1 MSKQQREYGDFL
13 DDMIAYAEKAQRF
26 VAGLTYAD
34 FIDNDEKIF
43 AVIYALEVIGEA
55 ANRLPR
61 TLTGRYPEVAW
72 TKIISMRNFLIHGY
86 DAMDTSIVWNT
97 VHDDLP
103 SLREQL
109 VRILADLEGSAAH

>member
-1 MSKQQREYGDFL
+1 M
-13 DDMIAYAEKAQRF
+13 A
-26 VAGLTYAD
+26 YAD
-34 FIDNDEKIF
+34 FTDNDEKVF

-61 TLTGRYPEVAW
+61 SLTSRYPEVAW

-97 VHDDLP
+97 VRDDLP
-103 SLREQL
+103 PLREQIA
-109 VRILADLEGSAAH
+109 RILADLEGSAAP